1 MSGDNL
7 HGSQPDIRYSVNVQH
22 HEEWKLEDLTKD
34 IPNWENEYLSM
45 DVTLTTREKELLKG
59 DVIKSHEGMMY
70 GRMYSDWKKRKGY
83 DV

>member
-7 HGSQPDIRYSVNVQH
+7 HGEQPDIRYSVNVQH